1 MPGGPAHPPA
11 RPANPRARPARPRA
25 PPGTPASR
33 AATPTHRSGPPPRS
47 AAATPARPADPGTA
61 LAEPPF
67 ENDDLFGAHERS
79 GAPQFRVYEPQ
90 QRVIVMGASGSAE
103 ADVDLAAARAA
114 GIPIRRRRG
123 GGGTVLLTPGQVV
136 VALVTTVARPYHS
149 REYAQTI
156 NGWLA
161 AALTGAGVR
170 GVEPRGISDLAI
182 GERKIV
188 GTSVFRRRL
197 VLFYQA
203 SLLVA
208 NDAAEFER
216 YLTYPAQV
224 PDYRRGR
231 SHREFCHHPECRGLS
246 AGGGRGA

>member
-1 MPGGPAHPPA
+1 MLNGDDVDPGP
-11 RPANPRARPARPRA
+11 
-25 PPGTPASR
+25 
-33 AATPTHRSGPPPRS
+33 S
-47 AAATPARPADPGTA
+47 AAHTGAPQ
-61 LAEPPF
+61 PPF
-67 ENDDLFGAHERS
+67 ENDDLLGAHERS

-90 QRVIVMGASGSAE
+90 RRVIVMGASGSAE
-103 ADVDLAAARAA
+103 ADVDLAAVRAA

-136 VALVTTVARPYHS
+136 VALVTTVARPYHN

-161 AALTGAGVR
+161 AALACAGVR

-197 VLFYQA
+197 ILFYQA

-231 SHREFCHHPECRGLS
+231 SHHEFCTTLNA
-246 AGGGRGA
+246 AGYPLAVSTVRELLHTAVAARIPYLR